1 MPGKE
6 GKNGKYRDI
15 ASLKDEFY
23 KIVKEFKEQHK
34 LSNYYLIDFVLKEEK
49 EFGELI
55 NDFKRRHDLSQYD
68 IIDLIVKEDEIKER
82 ADAIPA
88 YIFDNDA
95 LGCFEAIVKFLRE
108 RVCLS
113 NKKIALMLDR
123 DQSTVA
129 VTYLRAR
136 RKMPQSFI
144 PKETD
149 FFIPI
154 SSIKNRKMS
163 VLETIVSHLKE
174 NYRLTYHNI
183 ALLLHRDD
191 RTVWT
196 VYQRALKK
204 RKNDKS
210 R

>member
-6 GKNGKYRDI
+6 GKNGKDRDI

-23 KIVKEFKEQHK
+23 EIVKEFKEQHK
-34 LSNYYLIDFVLKEEK
+34 LSNYYLIDFVLKGDK

-55 NDFKRRHDLSQYD
+55 KDFTRRHELSQYD

-108 RVCLS
+108 RVCLP

-123 DQSTVA
+123 DQSTAA
-129 VTYLRAR
+129 VTYLRAQK
-136 RKMPQSFI
+136 KMPQSFI
-144 PKETD
+144 AKKTD

-154 SSIKNRKMS
+154 SSIKDRKLS
-163 VLETIVSHLKE
+163 VLETVVSYLKE
-174 NYRLTYHNI
+174 NYNLTYHNI
-183 ALLLHRDD
+183 ALLLRRDD
-191 RTVWT
+191 RTIWT
-196 VYQRALKK
+196 VYQRAIRK
-204 RKNDKS
+204 RKNAKT